1 MKFSVLIICTGNS
14 CRSAMGEGILKS
26 MIPQKYEDTLL
37 VVSAGTANLPGM
49 PATALAREVS
59 SEHDV
64 DIDGHV
70 SSGLSE
76 WELDLAD
83 LILCMTKE
91 QCDHVIAMD
100 PTAKERAFLLS
111 EFAGADSE
119 DIPDPIGGTK
129 VEYEAVF
136 EKLEDYL
143 EEALP
148 KILDMAEKANQ

>member
-14 CRSAMGEGILKS
+14 CRSAMAEGILKA
-26 MIPQKYEDTLL
+26 MIPRKYEDTLL

-49 PATALAREVS
+49 RATALAREVA
-59 SEHDV
+59 SEHEI

-91 QCDHVIAMD
+91 QCDHVVAMD
-100 PTAKERAFLLS
+100 PTVKDRTVLLS
-111 EFAGADSE
+111 EFAGAESE

-129 VEYEAVF
+129 DEYEAVF
-136 EKLEDYL
+136 EKVEDYL

-148 KILDMAEKANQ
+148 KILEMAEKANR

>member
-14 CRSAMGEGILKS
+14 CRSAMAEGILKS
-26 MIPQKYEDTLL
+26 LIPQKYEDTLL

-49 PATALAREVS
+49 PATALAREIA
-59 SEHDV
+59 SEHEV

-83 LILCMTKE
+83 LILCMTQE
-91 QCDHVIAMD
+91 QCDLVAAMD
-100 PTAKERAFLLS
+100 PTAKDRAFLLS

-119 DIPDPIGGTK
+119 DVPDPIGGTK
-129 VEYEAVF
+129 LEYEAAF
-136 EKLEDYL
+136 DKIEDYL

-148 KILDMAEKANQ
+148 KILDMAEKASQ